1 MRLDEIAEI
10 NEKALVI
17 NGFDEA
23 ILYMIERIGSEPV
36 VLYDSDKIIQSLM
49 KDMDVSVDDL
59 SDDETIEDKK
69 YEMALEYFEFNIKGA
84 WVGENT
90 PFFTVIR

>member
-1 MRLDEIAEI
+1 MFR
-10 NEKALVI
+10 LVI
-17 NGFDEA
+17 
-23 ILYMIERIGSEPV
+23 YQMM
-36 VLYDSDKIIQSLM
+36 KQSR
-49 KDMDVSVDDL
+49 V
-59 SDDETIEDKK
+59 KK